1 MDDKERIEKRE
12 SIAQWVHGRLISGR
26 PAFTLEEAMS
36 ATSLRHP
43 AIALAL
49 HRLKVRKLI
58 VSPMRGFYV
67 CVPDRYQLRG
77 EVPPS
82 FYVDDLM
89 RQLGRRYYLG
99 LTSSAAI
106 WGAGHQRV
114 QKDFAVVTLPRMR
127 GASLAHGMLRLVYRD
142 QMPEKHIVVR
152 NADGGVVRFADAVLT
167 AFDLVHHADL
177 VGGMSSAATILAELL
192 ESVDFAAS
200 SDLGAF
206 VPCVVWQ
213 RLGYICENVIG
224 NKEKADALY
233 AVWRSLGLR
242 AVNTSLSPFE
252 QRRDGELNR
261 RWHVKVNLD
270 LEVDDL

>member
-12 SIAQWVHGRLISGR
+12 NLAHWVHGRLISGR

-177 VGGMSSAATILAELL
+177 VGGMSSVATVLAELL

-224 NKEKADALY
+224 NTEKADALY

-252 QRRDGELNR
+252 QRRDGDLNR

>member
-1 MDDKERIEKRE
+1 MNDKERVGKRE
-12 SIAQWVHGRLISGR
+12 NLGRWVHGRLISGR
-26 PAFTLEEAMS
+26 PTFTLEEAMS
-36 ATSLRHP
+36 ATLLRPP
-43 AIALAL
+43 ALALAL

-89 RQLGRRYYLG
+89 RQLRRSYYLG

-106 WGAGHQRV
+106 WGAGHQRI

-127 GASLAHGMLRLVYRD
+127 GGSLAHDMLRLVYRE
-142 QMPEKHIVVR
+142 QLPEKHIVIR

-167 AFDLVHHADL
+167 AFDLVRHADL

-192 ESVDFAAS
+192 DSVDFAAS

-213 RLGYICENVIG
+213 RLGYISENVIG
-224 NKEKADALY
+224 NAEKADAL
-233 AVWRSLGLR
+233 
-242 AVNTSLSPFE
+242 
-252 QRRDGELNR
+252 
-261 RWHVKVNLD
+261 
-270 LEVDDL
+270 

>member
-26 PAFTLEEAMS
+26 PTFTLEEAMS
-36 ATSLRHP
+36 ATSVRHP
-43 AIALAL
+43 ALALAL
-49 HRLKVRKLI
+49 HRLKARKLI

-152 NADGGVVRFADAVLT
+152 NADGGD
-167 AFDLVHHADL
+167 
-177 VGGMSSAATILAELL
+177 
-192 ESVDFAAS
+192 
-200 SDLGAF
+200 
-206 VPCVVWQ
+206 
-213 RLGYICENVIG
+213 
-224 NKEKADALY
+224 
-233 AVWRSLGLR
+233 
-242 AVNTSLSPFE
+242 
-252 QRRDGELNR
+252 
-261 RWHVKVNLD
+261 
-270 LEVDDL
+270 

>member
-26 PAFTLEEAMS
+26 PTFTLEEAMS

-43 AIALAL
+43 ALALAL
-49 HRLKVRKLI
+49 HRLKARN
-58 VSPMRGFYV
+58 
-67 CVPDRYQLRG
+67 RYQLRG

-89 RQLGRRYYLG
+89 RHLGRRYYLG

-177 VGGMSSAATILAELL
+177 VGGMSSVATVLAELL

-224 NKEKADALY
+224 NTEKADALY

>member
-12 SIAQWVHGRLISGR
+12 SIAQWVHVRLISGR
-26 PAFTLEEAMS
+26 PAFTLEDAMS
-36 ATSLRHP
+36 ATSLRRP
-43 AIALAL
+43 ALALAL
-49 HRLKVRKLI
+49 HRLKTRKLI

-127 GASLAHGMLRLVYRD
+127 GAILAHGMLRLVYRD

-177 VGGMSSAATILAELL
+177 VGGMSSVATILAELL

-224 NKEKADALY
+224 NTEKADALY

-242 AVNTSLSPFE
+242 AVNTPLSPFE

>member
-1 MDDKERIEKRE
+1 
-12 SIAQWVHGRLISGR
+12 
-26 PAFTLEEAMS
+26 MS

-89 RQLGRRYYLG
+89 RHLGRRYYLG

-106 WGAGHQRV
+106 WGAGHQRI

-127 GASLAHGMLRLVYRD
+127 GGGLAHGMLRLVYRE
-142 QMPEKHIVVR
+142 QMPETHIVIR
-152 NADGGVVRFADAVLT
+152 NADGGVVRFADAELT
-167 AFDLVHHADL
+167 AFDLVRHADL

-213 RLGYICENVIG
+213 RLGYICEEVLGEN
-224 NKEKADALY
+224 EKADVLY
-233 AVWRSLGLR
+233 RVWRSLGLR
-242 AVNTSLSPFE
+242 TVNTPLSPFE
-252 QRRDGELNR
+252 RNHDGALNR
-261 RWHVKVNLD
+261 RWHVKVNLN
-270 LEVDDL
+270 LELDDL

>member
-1 MDDKERIEKRE
+1 MNDKERVGKRE
-12 SIAQWVHGRLISGR
+12 NLGRWVHGRLISGR
-26 PAFTLEEAMS
+26 PTFTLEEAMS
-36 ATSLRHP
+36 ATLLRPP
-43 AIALAL
+43 ALALAL

-89 RQLGRRYYLG
+89 RQLRRSYYLG

-106 WGAGHQRV
+106 WGAGHQRI

-127 GASLAHGMLRLVYRD
+127 GGSLAHDMLRLVYRE
-142 QMPEKHIVVR
+142 QLPEKHIVIR

-167 AFDLVHHADL
+167 AFDLVRHADL

-192 ESVDFAAS
+192 DSVDFAAS

-213 RLGYICENVIG
+213 RLGYISENVIG
-224 NKEKADALY
+224 NAEKADALY
-233 AVWRSLGLR
+233 DVWRALGLR
-242 AVNTSLSPFE
+242 AVNTPLSPFE
-252 QRRDGELNR
+252 QQRDGALNR
-261 RWHVKVNLD
+261 RWHVKVNLN

>member
-12 SIAQWVHGRLISGR
+12 NLAHWVHGRLISCR

-89 RQLGRRYYLG
+89 RHLGRRYYLG

-106 WGAGHQRV
+106 WGAGHQRI

-127 GASLAHGMLRLVYRD
+127 GASLAHGMLRLVYRE
-142 QMPEKHIVVR
+142 QMPETHIVIR

-167 AFDLVHHADL
+167 AFDLVRHADL

-192 ESVDFAAS
+192 ESVDFATS

-224 NKEKADALY
+224 NTEKADALY

>member
-1 MDDKERIEKRE
+1 MDDKERIEKRGNL
-12 SIAQWVHGRLISGR
+12 AHWVHGRLISGR

-82 FYVDDLM
+82 CYVDDLM
-89 RQLGRRYYLG
+89 RHLGRRYYLG

-177 VGGMSSAATILAELL
+177 VGGMSSVATVLAELL

-261 RWHVKVNLD
+261 RWHVKINLN
-270 LEVDDL
+270 LELDDL

>member
-12 SIAQWVHGRLISGR
+12 SIAQWVHGRLFSGR
-26 PAFTLEEAMS
+26 PTFTLEEAMS

-43 AIALAL
+43 ALTLAL
-49 HRLKVRKLI
+49 HRLKARKLI

-177 VGGMSSAATILAELL
+177 VGGMSSVATVLAELL

-224 NKEKADALY
+224 NTEKADALY

>member
-1 MDDKERIEKRE
+1 MNDNERIGKRRNL
-12 SIAQWVHGRLISGR
+12 AQWVHGRLISGR
-26 PAFTLEEAMS
+26 PTFTFEEAVS

-43 AIALAL
+43 ALALAL

-89 RQLGRRYYLG
+89 RQLRRSYYFG

-106 WGAGHQRV
+106 WGAGHQRI

-127 GASLAHGMLRLVYRD
+127 GGGLAHGMLRLVYREH
-142 QMPEKHIVVR
+142 MPEKHIVVR

-167 AFDLVHHADL
+167 AFDLVRHADL

-213 RLGYICENVIG
+213 RLGYISEKVIG
-224 NKEKADALY
+224 NAEKADALY
-233 AVWRSLGLR
+233 DVWRSLGLR
-242 AVNTSLSPFE
+242 TVNTPLSPFE
-252 QRRDGELNR
+252 RQRDGALNR

>member
-43 AIALAL
+43 ALTLAL
-49 HRLKVRKLI
+49 HRLKARKLI

-177 VGGMSSAATILAELL
+177 VGGMSSVATVLAELL

-224 NKEKADALY
+224 NTEKADALY

>member
-26 PAFTLEEAMS
+26 PTFTLEEAMS

-43 AIALAL
+43 ALALAL
-49 HRLKVRKLI
+49 HRLKARKLI

-177 VGGMSSAATILAELL
+177 VGGMSSVATVLAELL

-224 NKEKADALY
+224 NTGKADALY

-242 AVNTSLSPFE
+242 AVNTPLSPFE

>member
-1 MDDKERIEKRE
+1 MDDKERVEKRE
-12 SIAQWVHGRLISGR
+12 SLARWVHGRLISGR
-26 PAFTLEEAMS
+26 TAFTLEEAMS
-36 ATSLRHP
+36 ATSLCNP
-43 AIALAL
+43 ALALAL
-49 HRLKVRKLI
+49 HRLKARKLI

-114 QKDFAVVTLPRMR
+114 QKDFAVVSLPRMR
-127 GASLAHGMLRLVYRD
+127 GGSLAHGMLRLVYRE

-167 AFDLVHHADL
+167 AFDLVRHADL
-177 VGGMSSAATILAELL
+177 VGGMSSVTTILAELL

-224 NKEKADALY
+224 NVEKADALY

-242 AVNTSLSPFE
+242 IVNTPLSPFE
-252 QRRDGELNR
+252 QRRDGDLNR